1 MKHWFRNTLFKERQ
15 RNKDSPYNFNNPP
28 STTLNLEE
36 YERTGQ
42 TKVTA
47 LGNENSGNGGLQSS
61 NNNSS
66 QNDSRPHSQ
75 PSSIASIERSDY
87 AQNIKS
93 EPSDDTGSGNNLLMD
108 ESAFHH
114 HSLALAAAAVAAQQ
128 QRVLQQ
134 QQQQHKQ
141 KNSIDHHHPNMLI
154 DNEGGANLHGGHSHG
169 MYYNSFETKSESGSS
184 EILSRP
190 PTPNSSSFSNINDI
204 INQQIESI
212 PINNIA
218 NVSGSGGG
226 GLQTDNQSAGS
237 SMGPPK
243 KFQLNKMFE
252 KNFDA
257 NSNSSNSS
265 TSSGKRANRTR
276 FTDYQIKVL
285 QEFFEN
291 NSYPKDSDLE
301 YLSKLLLLSPR
312 VIVVWFQVSF
322 VFRFSLFFFL
332 FVCFIFIH

>member
-1 MKHWFRNTLFKERQ
+1 MQSHHMF
-15 RNKDSPYNFNNPP
+15 YNN
-28 STTLNLEE
+28 
-36 YERTGQ
+36 Y
-42 TKVTA
+42 
-47 LGNENSGNGGLQSS
+47 NES
-61 NNNSS
+61 
-66 QNDSRPHSQ
+66 
-75 PSSIASIERSDY
+75 
-87 AQNIKS
+87 
-93 EPSDDTGSGNNLLMD
+93 
-108 ESAFHH
+108 
-114 HSLALAAAAVAAQQ
+114 
-128 QRVLQQ
+128 
-134 QQQQHKQ
+134 
-141 KNSIDHHHPNMLI
+141 
-154 DNEGGANLHGGHSHG
+154 
-169 MYYNSFETKSESGSS
+169 KSESGS

-190 PTPNSSSFSNINDI
+190 PTPNSSSYGKCCFIEYYLYIFMRVHSFYGRYFCKFTGDL

-218 NVSGSGGG
+218 NISGGG
-226 GLQTDNQSAGS
+226 GSQNENSAN

-252 KNFDA
+252 KSFDA

-312 VIVVWFQVSF
+312 VIVVWFQVRWLNRSIQRPKPNAITIIYNF
-322 VFRFSLFFFL
+322 FSLLVYHFNQNARQKQRKIYENQPNNTYYESEEKKSNINYTCKKCNLVFQRYYEL
-332 FVCFIFIH
+332 IRHQKNHCFKEENNKKSAKAQIAAAQISIEQQQLQQQV